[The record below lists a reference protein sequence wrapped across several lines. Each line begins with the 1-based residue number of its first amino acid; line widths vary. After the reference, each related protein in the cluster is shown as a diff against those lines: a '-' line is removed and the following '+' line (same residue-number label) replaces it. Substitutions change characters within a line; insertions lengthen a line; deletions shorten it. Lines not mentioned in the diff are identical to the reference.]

1 MRGRSGDNCLYIQ
14 PARQYSIHPTG
25 RTEATGDEGITD
37 RRVTGLQQQLGLK
50 PQGDVFGKL
59 PGTVLNIVGVLE
71 RGLQLADVRSQ
82 TFVAMTVAQLAEQ
95 HISQL
100 QAAFKDTAD
109 IQYRARQLTED
120 IALGLQA
127 KLLLEAGNAA
137 VSDAFIASR
146 LGSAGRVYGT
156 LPRGL
161 DVEAIVA
168 RSTPQGF

>member
-1 MRGRSGDNCLYIQ
+1 MQCL
-14 PARQYSIHPTG
+14 
-25 RTEATGDEGITD
+25 
-37 RRVTGLQQQLGLK
+37 
-50 PQGDVFGKL
+50 DVLRALSKE
-59 PGTVLNIVGVLE
+59 PGVLDVLFSE
-71 RGLQLADVRSQ
+71 LGDGHGDKRLAAHINQL
-82 TFVAMTVAQLAEQ
+82 
-95 HISQL
+95 H
-100 QAAFKDTAD
+100 AAFKDTAD

-127 KLLLEAGNAA
+127 KLLLESGNAS

-146 LGSAGRVYGT
+146 LADGAGRVYGA